1 METPDST
8 PTGPL
13 TPEQVARYRRDGY
26 LVVDGLFTPD
36 EVARFVA
43 YEQQPKPDGWNEDL
57 RRHTHDALWSQYAR
71 NPRIT
76 GILRQLTGAEPFTVQ
91 SMYLEK
97 KPAAAGAPIGGQGIA
112 LHQDLHYLP
121 TDTGRLVACWCAM
134 SDTDAENGGL
144 CVVPGSHH
152 RGLYK
157 THKAHDT
164 AEHDA
169 WETTYVMRE
178 RDGREWE
185 QAFYSFEIEGLDPAT
200 VVRLDVPAGSGVV
213 FDGLTI
219 HGSFA
224 NRSPT
229 RHRRALAFHY
239 VPDDTWVLRSDV
251 QPPTP
256 LTGAVA

>member
-1 METPDST
+1 METAPLSPD
-8 PTGPL
+8 
-13 TPEQVARYRRDGY
+13 QVAQYRRDGF
-26 LVVDGLFTPD
+26 LIAPDLFSPD

-43 YEQQPKPDGWNEDL
+43 YEQQAKPDGWNEDL
-57 RRHTHDALWSQYAR
+57 GRHTHDALWSQYAR

-121 TDTGRLVACWCAM
+121 TDTGHLTACWCAM
-134 SDTDAENGGL
+134 GDTDAGNGGL
-144 CVVPGSHH
+144 CVVPGSQTH
-152 RGLYK
+152 GLYR
-157 THKAHDT
+157 THKAEDT

-169 WETTYVMRE
+169 WEFEYAMRD
-178 RDGREWE
+178 RDGKTWTERM
-185 QAFYSFEIEGLDPAT
+185 YSFEIEGLDASQI
-200 VVRLDVPAGSGVV
+200 VRLDVPAGAGVF

-229 RHRRALAFHY
+229 RFRRALAFHY
-239 VPDDTWVLRSDV
+239 VPGGTWVYRTDV
-251 QPPTP
+251 QGVVPAT
-256 LTGAVA
+256 